1 MPRVPTYDTPTVAP
15 QPLPGAQMTDS
26 SHLMQWA
33 TLGSQEQRQ
42 FGNAVQGVGKELA
55 QIAADQ
61 QATINEAAVK
71 DQHAQLVSTVSD
83 VLHGSQDDPASG
95 FMTQAGKNAID
106 GYSGV
111 RDALTQLPDKMAENL
126 QNPRQQQMFKQ
137 AAQQTVQ
144 AAITQASAHAAQQT
158 QKYEIEASAAR
169 AQAAGDAAVKSF
181 NPMPGAD
188 NTLYAQG
195 VATQRAELENQADKF
210 GLVDKER
217 DEFIRQGLSAT
228 YVGVINHLA
237 ANDQI
242 KAAKAYMAT
251 VQDDIDA
258 KTQDKIRAVLEAGDT
273 KNDSL
278 ALAIDIKGRIG
289 GIAAQEKELD
299 QQFKAGTINADVH
312 DMALQKLRADNA
324 QRRSEQSEADKAVIG
339 QVWDLKNKQPGATLA
354 DLSPQTIAYVK
365 QRGLGSH
372 IDSILAGSPALD
384 DAKLYNDMMRMS
396 ADDPVG
402 FTKMDLSTV
411 SGQLSQS
418 HWNHL
423 VGVQTSISRQD
434 TKAMEANKLQHDTI
448 AGVKANLLAA
458 GFNLSPKPGTSQSK
472 DLEQFET
479 NLRDRLVQS
488 MQDKNGPLSQDEA
501 RGIALGML
509 KDQALAGTG
518 IGGFFQTHAPVW
530 KMTPEQINAPWV
542 VPDTDKQQIAQALK
556 AKGRPVTDDAIQAI
570 YKAKQLK
577 GK

>member
-33 TLGSQEQRQ
+33 TLGSQEERQ
-42 FGNAVQGVGKELA
+42 FGNSLTAAGRDLA

-61 QATINEAAVK
+61 QATINEAGAK
-71 DQHAQLVSTVSD
+71 NNHAQYLDFATD
-83 VLHGSQDDPASG
+83 VLHNPDTG
-95 FMTQAGKNAID
+95 FMTQQGKNAID
-106 GYSGV
+106 GFQAT
-111 RDALTQLPDKMAENL
+111 RDALAKKRDDIANNIE
-126 QNPRQQQMFKQ
+126 NPREREMFLQ
-137 AAQQTVQ
+137 ASQQTLQ
-144 AAITQASAHAAQQT
+144 TATAQISGHAAQQT
-158 QKYEIEASAAR
+158 RKYELDSSAAR

-181 NPMPGAD
+181 NPLPGAD
-188 NTLYAQG
+188 NTLYQQSID
-195 VATQRAELENQADKF
+195 TQRTELENQADKL

-217 DEFIRQGLSAT
+217 AEYIRQGIAST

-237 ANDQI
+237 SNDQI

-258 KTQDKIRAVLEAGDT
+258 KTQDKIRAVLDAGDT
-273 KNDSL
+273 KNDAL
-278 ALAIDIKGRIG
+278 ALAIDIKGRVG

-299 QQFKAGTINADVH
+299 KQFSAGTISADVH

-324 QRRSEQSEADKAVIG
+324 QRRSEQAESDKAVIG
-339 QVWDLKNKQPGATLA
+339 QVWDLKNKNPNATLA

-372 IDSILAGSPALD
+372 IDSILAGSPAVD
-384 DAKLYNDMMRMS
+384 DAKLYNDMMRMR
-396 ADDPVG
+396 AEDPVG
-402 FTKMDLSTV
+402 FIKVDLSTM
-411 SGQLSQS
+411 SGQLSQA

-423 VGVQTSISRQD
+423 VSEQTSVSRQD
-434 TKAMEANKLQHDTI
+434 TKAMEANKLQNDTI
-448 AGVKANLLAA
+448 KGVYANLAAA
-458 GFNLSPKPGTSQSK
+458 GFAIHPKPGTSQAK

-479 NLRDRLVQS
+479 NLRDRLVQAT
-488 MQDKNGPLSQDEA
+488 QDKGNALSQDEA
-501 RGIALGML
+501 RSIALGML
-509 KDQALAGTG
+509 KDQTLAGTG
-518 IGGFFQTHAPVW
+518 IGGFFQSHAPVW

-542 VPDTDKQQIAQALK
+542 VPPADKQQITDALK